1 MIETIFALASAPG
14 RAGVAVIRVS
24 GPRTGDVLDAVAG
37 LPRPKPR
44 LAALRAFRTGEGAVI
59 DQGLA
64 LWFEGPASFTG
75 ENCAEFHV
83 HGGTAVIEA
92 MAERFLP
99 TEDPVREAVLQWT
112 VDRDAA
118 DVRRLLT
125 WLPDARSSRERD
137 VLMMR
142 VRGLLDELTEALDAL
157 EAMR

>member
-1 MIETIFALASAPG
+1 
-14 RAGVAVIRVS
+14 
-24 GPRTGDVLDAVAG
+24 
-37 LPRPKPR
+37 
-44 LAALRAFRTGEGAVI
+44 
-59 DQGLA
+59 
-64 LWFEGPASFTG
+64 
-75 ENCAEFHV
+75 
-83 HGGTAVIEA
+83 

-142 VRGLLDELTEALDAL
+142 VRVCWTN
-157 EAMR
+157 

>member
-1 MIETIFALASAPG
+1 MPTP
-14 RAGVAVIRVS
+14 RKHRPWRS
-24 GPRTGDVLDAVAG
+24 GFFPPRT
-37 LPRPKPR
+37 R
-44 LAALRAFRTGEGAVI
+44 
-59 DQGLA
+59 
-64 LWFEGPASFTG
+64 S
-75 ENCAEFHV
+75 
-83 HGGTAVIEA
+83 
-92 MAERFLP
+92 
-99 TEDPVREAVLQWT
+99 EAVLQWT

>member
-1 MIETIFALASAPG
+1 
-14 RAGVAVIRVS
+14 
-24 GPRTGDVLDAVAG
+24 
-37 LPRPKPR
+37 
-44 LAALRAFRTGEGAVI
+44 
-59 DQGLA
+59 
-64 LWFEGPASFTG
+64 
-75 ENCAEFHV
+75 
-83 HGGTAVIEA
+83 
-92 MAERFLP
+92 MAERVLP

-137 VLMMR
+137 VLMKR